1 VGHLARIFTAREEER
16 TSCLRAGLDDIV
28 CKIDP
33 QDAMTWQQVKQD
45 SERLL
50 RVWAAR
56 ENTAGDHELMEQIM
70 GALADYASATADEL
84 PTLVIAEK
92 PLVSAPAPVAPPTP
106 TPITTPVSVAP
117 PTPTPITTPAPAP
130 DAPPTPIA
138 APTPHIIE
146 SKDSKD
152 DDTNVVEGEVVES
165 DEEDVEAVDEDEIEG
180 EVATEEDDE
189 AVESVVEPEAEE
201 EAEEEEAEEEEGME
215 VDKVVIRGRSYWM
228 ETSSKKLYAVVGD
241 DDVGDEVGAI
251 VNGKAVFLAPK

>member
-1 VGHLARIFTAREEER
+1 
-16 TSCLRAGLDDIV
+16 
-28 CKIDP
+28 
-33 QDAMTWQQVKQD
+33 
-45 SERLL
+45 
-50 RVWAAR
+50 
-56 ENTAGDHELMEQIM
+56 MEQIM

-92 PLVSAPAPVAPPTP
+92 PVVSAPAPAPVPVAPPTP
-106 TPITTPVSVAP
+106 TS
-117 PTPTPITTPAPAP
+117 ITTPAPAP
-130 DAPPTPIA
+130 DAP
-138 APTPHIIE
+138 PTPHIIE

-165 DEEDVEAVDEDEIEG
+165 DEEGAEAVDEDEGEG
-180 EVATEEDDE
+180 EVVTEADDD
-189 AVESVVEPEAEE
+189 AVESVVEP

-228 ETSSKKLYAVVGD
+228 DTNSKKLYAVVGD